1 MVKSATDELLLSEY
15 MLGLRLLIRS
25 IPHGEQR
32 KGSRTYAFQALDEAM
47 EKSEALRRLMAAIR
61 RGRVA

>member
-32 KGSRTYAFQALDEAM
+32 EGSRTYAFQALDEAM
-47 EKSEALRRLMAAIR
+47 EKSKALRRVMAAIR